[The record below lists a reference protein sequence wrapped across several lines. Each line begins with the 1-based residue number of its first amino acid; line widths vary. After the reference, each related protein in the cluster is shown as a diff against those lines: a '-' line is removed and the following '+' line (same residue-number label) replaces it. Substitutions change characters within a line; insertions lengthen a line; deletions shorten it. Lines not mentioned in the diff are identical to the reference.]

1 MKHRL
6 GPPKVSGRKPAKH
19 ALKEQGMGKIIS
31 LEKMRLA
38 IRKRRE
44 AEAELRSTEDDI
56 TAILNDYSLSPANR
70 RWKLENMLMDVD
82 EQLELYRKELEA
94 AERKLNALV
103 AGAEAEI
110 ARAYGEF
117 ETKVRSMTV
126 AVRKLT
132 GAGTAPSGMR
142 SLSPHGV
149 DFGTDGKS

>member
-1 MKHRL
+1 
-6 GPPKVSGRKPAKH
+6 
-19 ALKEQGMGKIIS
+19 MGKIIS
-31 LEKMRLA
+31 FEKMRQA

-44 AEAELRSTEDDI
+44 AEAHLQNTEDDI

-82 EQLELYRKELEA
+82 EQLEQYRKELET

-103 AGAEAEI
+103 ASAEGEI

-117 ETKVRSMTV
+117 EAKVRGMTV

-132 GAGTAPSGMR
+132 GNGMA
-142 SLSPHGV
+142 SAE
-149 DFGTDGKS
+149 DGAKRG